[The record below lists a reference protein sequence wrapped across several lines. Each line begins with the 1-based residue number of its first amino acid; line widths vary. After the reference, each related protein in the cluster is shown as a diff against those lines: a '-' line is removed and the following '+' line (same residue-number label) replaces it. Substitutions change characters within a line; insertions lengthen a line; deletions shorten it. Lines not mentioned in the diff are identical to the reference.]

1 MQVMAIY
8 TTVDSGSRNLA
19 TKQAAIFDELLR
31 KEKETVCRFDGDF
44 IQNQSEKDPIG
55 IIASVENAAGFG
67 TENSTWSEI
76 YQQFDSIVEKVGP
89 LAYISLTH
97 HTENRFGGGNYTEGI
112 GLKEDGKRLLDYMAG
127 KRIPIDLSHTSD
139 LLAEGILKHIDRH
152 HLPIPVIASHSNFRS
167 IWNHKRNLNDE
178 FAQEII
184 QRGGIIGVNFLRAF
198 LDSEVPER
206 LYEHLIHGVKLS
218 ENAICFGAE

>member
-1 MQVMAIY
+1 MSTSIADMHCDLLSFLAVVPGADPFDKTQIACAFPWLKEGGVKMQVMAIY

-76 YQQFDSIVEKVGP
+76 YQQFDSILEKVGT

-97 HTENRFGGGNYTEGI
+97 HTENRFGGGNYP
-112 GLKEDGKRLLDYMAG
+112 RLPG
-127 KRIPIDLSHTSD
+127 SLSQF
-139 LLAEGILKHIDRH
+139 AETR
-152 HLPIPVIASHSNFRS
+152 
-167 IWNHKRNLNDE
+167 
-178 FAQEII
+178 
-184 QRGGIIGVNFLRAF
+184 
-198 LDSEVPER
+198 
-206 LYEHLIHGVKLS
+206 
-218 ENAICFGAE
+218 